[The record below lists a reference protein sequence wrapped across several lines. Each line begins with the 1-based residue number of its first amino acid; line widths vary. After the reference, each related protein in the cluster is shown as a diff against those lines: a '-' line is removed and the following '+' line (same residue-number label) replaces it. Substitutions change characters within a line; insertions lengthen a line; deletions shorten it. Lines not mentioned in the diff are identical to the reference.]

1 MEFLLFVIAVGIGV
15 FLFLAKNKQTTA
27 SSAKTTEKETKAGGQ
42 LWPKYVLT
50 KREQSMFFRLT
61 ESLPDCVVLTQV
73 SFNALLW
80 TNNNADRNSFN
91 RKMADFVI
99 CNKAFEVLAVV
110 ELDDSTH
117 NGQEERDNK
126 RDELLKKAGY
136 NILRYKQVPNI
147 DEVKRDIGGLSP
159 LVIKKQSK

>member
-1 MEFLLFVIAVGIGV
+1 MEFLLFIIVVVVGG
-15 FLFLAKNKQTTA
+15 LFFMAQMKKGA
-27 SSAKTTEKETKAGGQ
+27 SGETETKQGKASGNV
-42 LWPKYVLT
+42 WAKYILT
-50 KREQSMFFRLT
+50 KREQPMFFRLT
-61 ESLPDCVVLTQV
+61 ESLPDCIVLTQV
-73 SFNALLW
+73 SFNALISAN
-80 TNNNADRNSFN
+80 TQADRNTFN
-91 RKMADFVI
+91 RKMADFVV

-117 NGQEERDNK
+117 KGQEERDNK